1 MRYLKS
7 AFDPV
12 KVLTTHPGD
21 EQARANGVSVRPCI
35 TEVIETESCE
45 EQIRYR
51 FAKKGEIPNSFA
63 VYVDFTTKL
72 EQKSVCVADFF
83 DPKAAQSLAKIIS
96 SDGALPMG
104 ISPLMNMSEHQS
116 RQDSIRTLLSS
127 GFEGVAV
134 AQGIELE
141 PGYHEIYEADS
152 MKQGV
157 KSVICGPDESPEFFS
172 VFIKADGHY
181 IDCVADMPN
190 PESARALATLMSRE
204 GRIPVISDNLTVCP
218 EETSLRRTKPKTTAK
233 APSM

>member
-1 MRYLKS
+1 MRHLKS
-7 AFDPV
+7 DSDPI

-21 EQARANGVSVRPCI
+21 GQAKATGVSVKPCI
-35 TEVIETESCE
+35 TEVVEDDSNE

-63 VYVDFTTKL
+63 VYVDFTTKV

-96 SDGALPMG
+96 SDSALPMVV
-104 ISPLMNMSEHQS
+104 SPLMNMSEHQS

-134 AQGIELE
+134 AQGIELA
-141 PGYHEIYEADS
+141 PGYHEIFGADS

-157 KSVICGPDESPEFFS
+157 KSVICGPDENPEFFS
-172 VFIKADGHY
+172 VFIKAEGHY

-190 PESARALATLMSRE
+190 PESARALANLMAKE
-204 GRIPVISDNLTVCP
+204 GRIPILSDTLTISTAEPRVRS
-218 EETSLRRTKPKTTAK
+218 TSLKAATKTPGF
-233 APSM
+233 

>member
-1 MRYLKS
+1 MRHLIPT
-7 AFDPV
+7 FDPI
-12 KVLTTHPGD
+12 KVLITHPGD
-21 EQARANGVSVRPCI
+21 QQAKATAVSVKPCI
-35 TEVIETESCE
+35 TEVVEDESHE

-63 VYVDFTTKL
+63 VYVDFTTKA

-96 SDGALPMG
+96 SDCALPMA
-104 ISPLMNMSEHQS
+104 ISPLMTMSEHNT

-141 PGYHEIYEADS
+141 PGYHEIFGAES

-181 IDCVADMPN
+181 IDCVADMPS
-190 PESARALATLMSRE
+190 PEGARALAALMSKE
-204 GRIPVISDNLTVCP
+204 GRIPVLSDNLTIAP
-218 EETSLRRTKPKTTAK
+218 AEGNLRSPTTKSAAK
-233 APSM
+233 APSL